1 MKFDLG
7 QIQAIKPEL
16 IVLELGMN
24 DISNAKWS
32 QDALAA
38 EMITLVNLF
47 NSWMRKQWTSYS
59 GWGKFHSLNR
69 SLDGL

>member
-38 EMITLVNLF
+38 EMITLVNPF
-47 NSWMRKQWTSYS
+47 
-59 GWGKFHSLNR
+59 
-69 SLDGL
+69 